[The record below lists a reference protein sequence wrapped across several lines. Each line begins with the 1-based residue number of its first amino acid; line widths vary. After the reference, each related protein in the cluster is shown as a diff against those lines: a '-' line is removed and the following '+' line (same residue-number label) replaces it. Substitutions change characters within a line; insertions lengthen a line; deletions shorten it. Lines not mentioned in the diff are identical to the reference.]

1 MKRALCLAIPLMLM
15 SVPVW
20 AAQSTGNGA
29 LALAALIGAEDPA
42 LSSEQKSVLA
52 HFLDSQTNMTLPAG
66 VRTIT
71 VKADKIRCRMGDV
84 DIGLHD
90 CALTFG
96 TKTVT
101 KAGSA
106 GQMFLATMQENGV
119 QSDGAAG
126 TIYYTVAPITCT
138 IDAAQVQSHDGGGAK
153 CTFTDAE

>member
-1 MKRALCLAIPLMLM
+1 MNRALCLAIPLVLV

-20 AAQSTGNGA
+20 AGQSNGNAA
-29 LALAALIGAEDPA
+29 LALAAQIGAEDPA
-42 LSSEQKSVLA
+42 LSAAQKSALA
-52 HFLDSQTNMTLPAG
+52 HFLNSQTNEALPAG

-90 CALTFG
+90 CTLTFG
-96 TKTVT
+96 SRTVT
-101 KAGSA
+101 KSGSA

-126 TIYYTVAPITCT
+126 TIYYSVAPITCT
-138 IDAAQVQSHDGGGAK
+138 VDAAQVQSHDGGGAK